1 MTAIVQEDNELK
13 KLLGNPAK
21 NAGEDGLMGP
31 PQSTNVPRPS
41 TSQNVNP
48 QSLISPMTP
57 ANSTKEVIEPCLQ
70 NVVSTV
76 NLGIE
81 LPLMYINTRTRNSEY
96 NPARFMGLIMRIRNP
111 RATALIFHSGKI
123 VCTGARSEED
133 SYLATRK
140 FARIIQKLGFARNNN
155 LIFHFVC
162 LLLQAKFYNF
172 KIQNI
177 VATCDLKFPIKLEN
191 LNHIHG
197 QFSSYEPELY
207 PGLIYRMVSPR
218 VVLLIFVNGKVVL
231 TGAKNRTE
239 LQDALNNIYPIL
251 KSFRKQ

>member
-1 MTAIVQEDNELK
+1 MTTVTQEDNELK

-21 NAGEDGLMGP
+21 NVNEEGSMAP
-31 PQSTNVPRPS
+31 PQTANVPRPS
-41 TSQNVNP
+41 TSHNANL
-48 QSLISPMTP
+48 QSMINPMTP
-57 ANSTKEVIEPCLQ
+57 ASSTKEVIEPCLQ

-81 LPLMYINTRTRNSEY
+81 LALMYINTRTRNSEY
-96 NPARFMGLIMRIRNP
+96 NPARFTGLIMRIRNP
-111 RATALIFHSGKI
+111 RATALIFHSGKL
-123 VCTGARSEED
+123 VCTGARCEED

-140 FARIIQKLGFARNNN
+140 FARIIQKLGFQ
-155 LIFHFVC
+155 I
-162 LLLQAKFYNF
+162 KFYNF

-218 VVLLIFVNGKVVL
+218 VVLLIFVNGKIVL
-231 TGAKNRTE
+231 TGFLKYVPGAKNRTE

>member
-1 MTAIVQEDNELK
+1 MTQIVQEDNELK
-13 KLLGNPAK
+13 RLLNNPAK
-21 NAGEDGLMGP
+21 NASEDGFMAP
-31 PQSTNVPRPS
+31 PLSTNVPRPS
-41 TSQNVNP
+41 TSQNINP
-48 QSLISPMTP
+48 QSTMIPVTP
-57 ANSTKEVIEPCLQ
+57 ANSTKEVLEPCLQ

-76 NLGIE
+76 NLQTE
-81 LPLMYINTRTRNSEY
+81 LKLMYINVRTRNSEY
-96 NPARFMGLIMRIRNP
+96 NPARFTGLIMRIHNP
-111 RATALIFHSGKI
+111 RATALIFRSGKL
-123 VCTGARSEED
+123 VCTGARSEEN
-133 SYLATRK
+133 SLLAAKK
-140 FARIIQKLGFARNNN
+140 FARIIQKLGFS
-155 LIFHFVC
+155 V
-162 LLLQAKFYNF
+162 KFSCF

-191 LNHIHG
+191 LNHMHG

-207 PGLIYRMVSPR
+207 PGLTYRMVMPR

>member
-1 MTAIVQEDNELK
+1 MTTVVQEDNELK
-13 KLLGNPAK
+13 RLLGNPAK
-21 NAGEDGLMGP
+21 NAGEECSMAP

-48 QSLISPMTP
+48 QLMITPLTP
-57 ANSTKEVIEPCLQ
+57 AHSTKEVLEPCLQ

-76 NLGIE
+76 NLGTE
-81 LPLMYINTRTRNSEY
+81 LKLMHINTRTRNSEY
-96 NPARFMGLIMRIRNP
+96 NPARFTGLIMRIRNP
-111 RATALIFHSGKI
+111 RATALIFHSGKL
-123 VCTGARSEED
+123 VCTGARCEED

-140 FARIIQKLGFARNNN
+140 FARIIQKLGFP
-155 LIFHFVC
+155 V
-162 LLLQAKFYNF
+162 KFYNF

-207 PGLIYRMVSPR
+207 PGLIYRMVAPR
-218 VVLLIFVNGKVVL
+218 VVLLIFVNGKIVL

>member
-1 MTAIVQEDNELK
+1 MTQIAQENNELK
-13 KLLGNPAK
+13 RLLNNPAK
-21 NAGEDGLMGP
+21 NASEDGSMAP
-31 PQSTNVPRPS
+31 PLSTNVPKPS

-48 QSLISPMTP
+48 QSTMVPLTP
-57 ANSTKEVIEPCLQ
+57 ANSTKEVLEPCLQ

-76 NLGIE
+76 NLQTE
-81 LPLMYINTRTRNSEY
+81 LKLMYINVRTRNSEY
-96 NPARFMGLIMRIRNP
+96 NPARFTGLIMRIQNP
-111 RATALIFHSGKI
+111 RATALIFRSGKL

-133 SYLATRK
+133 SLLAAKK
-140 FARIIQKLGFARNNN
+140 FARIIQKLGFT
-155 LIFHFVC
+155 I
-162 LLLQAKFYNF
+162 KFTCF

-191 LNHIHG
+191 LNANHP

-207 PGLIYRMVSPR
+207 PGLTYRMLAPK

-239 LQDALNNIYPIL
+239 LQNALNNIYPIL
-251 KSFRKQ
+251 KSYRKQ

>member
-1 MTAIVQEDNELK
+1 MTALVQDDNEIK
-13 KLLGNPAK
+13 KLLNNPAK
-21 NAGEDGLMGP
+21 NVSEEGSMAP

-48 QSLISPMTP
+48 QAAMSPMAP
-57 ANSTKEVIEPCLQ
+57 VNSTKEIPEPCLQ

-76 NLGIE
+76 NLGTE
-81 LPLMYINTRTRNSEY
+81 LKLMYINTRTRNSEY
-96 NPARFMGLIMRIRNP
+96 NPARFTGLIMRIRSP
-111 RATALIFHSGKI
+111 RATALIFRSGKL
-123 VCTGARSEED
+123 VCTGARCEED
-133 SYLATRK
+133 SFLAARK
-140 FARIIQKLGFARNNN
+140 FARIIQKLGFP
-155 LIFHFVC
+155 
-162 LLLQAKFYNF
+162 AKFYNF

-191 LNHIHG
+191 LNHMHG

-207 PGLIYRMVSPR
+207 SGLIYRMVLPR
-218 VVLLIFVNGKVVL
+218 VVLLIFVNGKIIL

-239 LQDALNNIYPIL
+239 LRDALNNIYPIL